1 MYRFGASGCRFR
13 ISDSFTDVVT
23 IMVKPNVGNFQ
34 SAVQITRSRRKRHSV
49 CACPSDLGPKE
60 TLVTTLEDDFTALD
74 YLSFFNNLFI
84 WICFQVQSPVS
95 FAWGCM
101 AIEFITAVW
110 AIVMSI
116 AALSR
121 LNTRTIVASPLVIS
135 AFPPAII
142 LVRSIAAVYP
152 QITSSG
158 IGNAL
163 TGVTP
168 ELAPG
173 ASTISF
179 IRLISAVWI
188 SVAHQVVR
196 NALSIATGELR

>member
-1 MYRFGASGCRFR
+1 MHRFGASGCRFR

-95 FAWGCM
+95 FAWGR
-101 AIEFITAVW
+101 I
-110 AIVMSI
+110 
-116 AALSR
+116 
-121 LNTRTIVASPLVIS
+121 
-135 AFPPAII
+135 AII

>member
-13 ISDSFTDVVT
+13 ISYSFTNVVT

-60 TLVTTLEDDFTALD
+60 TLVTALEDDFTA
-74 YLSFFNNLFI
+74 FFNNLFI

-95 FAWGCM
+95 FAWGRM

-110 AIVMSI
+110 TIVMSI

-121 LNTRTIVASPLVIS
+121 LNTRTIVTSPLVIS

-179 IRLISAVWI
+179 IRLISTVWV